1 LSPRPLAAETG
12 QSRGCY
18 RISRPKCTYLTFFVL
33 VLRTVA
39 QTVVLAKTDH
49 VVFICIIVDIIFQN
63 NAWWHLTFIE
73 DNIIYMQALSKMLD
87 R

>member
-1 LSPRPLAAETG
+1 
-12 QSRGCY
+12 
-18 RISRPKCTYLTFFVL
+18 VL
-33 VLRTVA
+33 VSRTVA

-49 VVFICIIVDIIFQN
+49 VVFICIVVDIIFQN

>member
-1 LSPRPLAAETG
+1 MIDASTHTRKIWRSHFDGAD
-12 QSRGCY
+12 S
-18 RISRPKCTYLTFFVL
+18 TYITFFVL
-33 VLRTVA
+33 VSRTVE

-49 VVFICIIVDIIFQN
+49 VVFICIVVDIIFQN